1 MRLAGIAAQQGSAG
15 FNTLNEAIN
24 RQGGAAD
31 MAAAKTRGLPGAIN
45 NLQNQA
51 ETAAVSLYE
60 LVDGPLADLADFSAD
75 GIEKVP
81 GALKAVA
88 DAAAPV
94 GTAVGGALSVIPG
107 DVQAALAALV
117 ALRVTGLGDSLT
129 SRVVSTGG
137 TMRSLGETLA
147 LTSMYARDSVTANGV
162 MGASMQGVGK
172 IAGGMKTALGGVVS
186 MLGGPW
192 MIGLAAAGLGVSRW
206 MQSNA
211 EAAQAVAQHK
221 ADVDTLAT
229 SLDQVTGAVTEA
241 TRATEA
247 KKLADE
253 GAFAAGR
260 EFGLSEQ
267 TITNAAMGNADAQRT
282 VDDAMR
288 ARLATTAESIASN
301 EVLRENIERGGITVG
316 DFTNA
321 LMLNQGALDKLSAA
335 GIDTGWVLRH
345 RTEDMVTLSD
355 AVGASNGRITEAQT
369 KFNELAAAT
378 GKAGLTAQTTSEA
391 MRLMG
396 DAIVSVPDNKTI
408 VVSSLTDPA
417 RAELERLGFTIA
429 AIPGSK
435 DLKVT
440 SPGALDLITVLE
452 TLGMTV
458 TSLPGGH
465 IEITDTTDE
474 NIAAINALTGKVHEP
489 KNGTV
494 TINSADVDRAR
505 GHVNDL
511 NNIKTQSTHTVIIG
525 TVNRG
530 GNDVATDGITVG
542 QHYADGGIRSF
553 ADGGTLPSQ
562 AVIERPHGARGLVQ
576 WAESETEGEAFI
588 PLAPSKRK
596 RSLSIWAEVGQM
608 LGALDPNKGDPGPI
622 LSFAEGGIMASGLIN
637 FAKGV
642 EGKPYVWG
650 GVNFGDCSGAVS
662 SLANYVSGRPP
673 FGSRF
678 ATGNEGQALR
688 ERGFLPGRGG
698 AGDLR
703 VGWYNGGPYGGHTSA
718 TLPNGVNFEMGGAR
732 GNGQYGGQAVG
743 ADWGQYTDHAYL
755 PMDRFADIDA
765 AVSGDATSAIAA
777 RLGTGNPD
785 MPNDPGSPAAQSLTI
800 SGTTAEGGHGTPV
813 YVTNWP
819 GSGVNSSG
827 PGVAS
832 QVEATIPGG
841 FIEGMSVAGMIA
853 NAVGRPDLVK
863 VEQFANGGFSGLE
876 NHTAQIVPG
885 GSWRVWG
892 EPETGGEAYIPLAS
906 HKRARSTAILAE
918 TAKRFGYKLGAGVNL
933 AGSALIG
940 GGLDTGWGGP
950 SLSDIGIDG
959 GALRENLQ
967 PGLNAEAEKFGQ
979 YVAAAA
985 AQFLGEVQHSV
996 DGTLAQVD
1004 AGKSQLRQ
1012 AFSGALI

>member
-1 MRLAGIAAQQGSAG
+1 MVGKLEAGRDTIDGIVDSATKAEYASTILADAFRVMADEASTAEEKTDALKAAMDALGGETLTADLATGKYYETMDKLNKQIDGLSEGTGAFTRELEGGGLAFDMTSEKGRGLHSTLMEMRDATAEVRDTGGDLAPIMAANEEKMRTLAAETGLTTDEIWKLAERMGFIPDAITTWVSVDGAGAAMGEIAIVSAALKDIDPGKTITVQAVGDEALAKLQALGWEAERIPGTQDIQITAQTAAAQAQLQG
-15 FNTLNEAIN
+15 TIT
-24 RQGGAAD
+24 
-31 MAAAKTRGLPGAIN
+31 MAA
-45 NLQNQA
+45 NLDAMAPNVSIDTNA
-51 ETAAVSLYE
+51 EWVTAAV
-60 LVDGPLADLADFSAD
+60 
-75 GIEKVP
+75 
-81 GALKAVA
+81 
-88 DAAAPV
+88 
-94 GTAVGGALSVIPG
+94 
-107 DVQAALAALV
+107 
-117 ALRVTGLGDSLT
+117 
-129 SRVVSTGG
+129 
-137 TMRSLGETLA
+137 
-147 LTSMYARDSVTANGV
+147 
-162 MGASMQGVGK
+162 
-172 IAGGMKTALGGVVS
+172 GMT
-186 MLGGPW
+186 
-192 MIGLAAAGLGVSRW
+192 
-206 MQSNA
+206 
-211 EAAQAVAQHK
+211 
-221 ADVDTLAT
+221 
-229 SLDQVTGAVTEA
+229 
-241 TRATEA
+241 
-247 KKLADE
+247 ADE
-253 GAFAAGR
+253 
-260 EFGLSEQ
+260 
-267 TITNAAMGNADAQRT
+267 
-282 VDDAMR
+282 V
-288 ARLATTAESIASN
+288 
-301 EVLRENIERGGITVG
+301 
-316 DFTNA
+316 
-321 LMLNQGALDKLSAA
+321 NQL
-335 GIDTGWVLRH
+335 
-345 RTEDMVTLSD
+345 
-355 AVGASNGRITEAQT
+355 
-369 KFNELAAAT
+369 
-378 GKAGLTAQTTSEA
+378 
-391 MRLMG
+391 
-396 DAIVSVPDNKTI
+396 PD
-408 VVSSLTDPA
+408 
-417 RAELERLGFTIA
+417 
-429 AIPGSK
+429 
-435 DLKVT
+435 
-440 SPGALDLITVLE
+440 
-452 TLGMTV
+452 
-458 TSLPGGH
+458 GH
-465 IEITDTTDE
+465 VEITDTTDE
-474 NIAAINALTGKVHEP
+474 NMARLAALGIETRKDKTGRVIIND
-489 KNGTV
+489 
-494 TINSADVDRAR
+494 ADVDRAR
-505 GHVNDL
+505 QRVTDL
-511 NNIKTQSTHTVIIG
+511 NNIKTESRHTVIIG

-530 GNDVATDGITVG
+530 GNDASTAGVTVG

-576 WAESETEGEAFI
+576 WAEAETEGEAFI

-608 LGALDPNKGDPGPI
+608 LGAIDPNKGDPGPI
-622 LSFAEGGIMASGLIN
+622 LSFAEGGIMASGLIDL
-637 FAKGV
+637 AKGV

-650 GVNFGDCSGAVS
+650 GVQYGDCSGAVS

-703 VGWYNGGPYGGHTSA
+703 IGWYNGGPYGGHTSA

-743 ADWGQYTDHAYL
+743 ADWGQYTDHAYF

-765 AVSGDATSAIAA
+765 AVSGDAISAVAS
-777 RLGTGNPD
+777 RLGTGNPS

-933 AGSALIG
+933 AGSMLLG

-950 SLSDIGIDG
+950 SLSEIGIDG
-959 GALRENLQ
+959 GAALETYSAQ
-967 PGLNAEAEKFGQ
+967 VQ
-979 YVAAAA
+979 QA
-985 AQFLGEVQHSV
+985 AQLLVQAGTGLMEGIDNKV